1 MIRLARPG
9 VAHRNPP
16 PSATCGSSEPK
27 NQRAQNVPQ
36 HASTPPGDPS
46 LSLAVRAAI
55 KHKACSAL
63 RQPVRK
69 RKRDG
74 SVRNVPV
81 PRPAIEREVVGALF
95 HIREEGRSYPR
106 LVLEGRSGCPSNAT
120 IWSQRTE
127 NALVAHEKHREAR
140 RRPSWLRSCGRSGPQ
155 LSLCDEGVESF
166 IEAPTRR
173 AGGRR
178 HAWRR
183 AVGRRRRRL
192 CHHLRPAG
200 GRRRLCLLGKRQLAR
215 WRFGR

>member
-106 LVLEGRSGCPSNAT
+106 LVLEGRSGCPRRMPPSGH
-120 IWSQRTE
+120 SGQRM
-127 NALVAHEKHREAR
+127 
-140 RRPSWLRSCGRSGPQ
+140 PSWLTRSTEKHGEGPRGSGRVGGAA
-155 LSLCDEGVESF
+155 LSSLY
-166 IEAPTRR
+166 ATR
-173 AGGRR
+173 ASN
-178 HAWRR
+178 
-183 AVGRRRRRL
+183 
-192 CHHLRPAG
+192 PS
-200 GRRRLCLLGKRQLAR
+200 
-215 WRFGR
+215 

>member
-106 LVLEGRSGCPSNAT
+106 LVLEGRSGCPHRMPPSGH
-120 IWSQRTE
+120 SGQRM
-127 NALVAHEKHREAR
+127 
-140 RRPSWLRSCGRSGPQ
+140 PSWLTRSTEKHGEGPRGSGRVGGAA
-155 LSLCDEGVESF
+155 LSSLY
-166 IEAPTRR
+166 ATR
-173 AGGRR
+173 ASN
-178 HAWRR
+178 
-183 AVGRRRRRL
+183 
-192 CHHLRPAG
+192 PS
-200 GRRRLCLLGKRQLAR
+200 
-215 WRFGR
+215 